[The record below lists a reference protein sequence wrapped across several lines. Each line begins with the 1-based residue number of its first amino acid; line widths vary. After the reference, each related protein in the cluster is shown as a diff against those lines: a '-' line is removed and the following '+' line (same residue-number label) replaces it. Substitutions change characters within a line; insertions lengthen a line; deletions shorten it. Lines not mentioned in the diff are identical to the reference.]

1 MTNNELWTVLCVAVV
16 IVLGLMVWLAIFA
29 SKVAMVFTMFVQLK
43 LHPMLSV
50 LIFVIFP
57 PSFFVFIVGL
67 ALIHF
72 GYAEKAFG
80 KKDELKHQID

>member
-1 MTNNELWTVLCVAVV
+1 MAVV
-16 IVLGLMVWLAIFA
+16 IVLALMAWLAIFA

-50 LIFVIFP
+50 LMFVIFP
-57 PSFFVFIVGL
+57 PSLFLFLVGL

-80 KKDELKHQID
+80 NKDELKHQID